1 MSFPFITVCSHK
13 LCAQAG
19 LTLVCSGVVGVRLL
33 GRQPDQWRPQW
44 YHLLVLNVCRDVDMT
59 YNDRRSLHN
68 IAGGLGGAISPQRV
82 QGRALVGV
90 QGAEP
95 WWVSRGQSPWKLQR
109 ICVLQYLKL
118 GLKSCVLQ
126 CKVTGKFL

>member
-1 MSFPFITVCSHK
+1 MAMF
-13 LCAQAG
+13 G
-19 LTLVCSGVVGVRLL
+19 LWASGVVGVRLL

-44 YHLLVLNVCRDVDMT
+44 YYFLVLNVCRDVGMT

-90 QGAEP
+90 QAAKPLEASKNLHLTVP
-95 WWVSRGQSPWKLQR
+95 
-109 ICVLQYLKL
+109 
-118 GLKSCVLQ
+118 
-126 CKVTGKFL
+126 